1 MEWCR
6 GGRGG
11 EVEGDV
17 GGVGVFEGVGD
28 GFLGDHA
35 EVMRDGRRDGGDGT
49 EVEGDGDAFGDAGG
63 EELQGLGQGG
73 GVGGV
78 VAEVGDEVA
87 GFALDA
93 GDEAAAG
100 FEQGAGFFLE
110 RSGAGGIE
118 PEGKAGELL
127 LQGVVELAG
136 DALALVERGLV
147 GDFTLQAGDLASL
160 EGDPDEGEEDE
171 PREDGDGY
179 DVAFGGPKR
188 RGVEHLDIFHG
199 AQQQRCAVGTGAE
212 TSVRG

>member
-1 MEWCR
+1 MAGLAVGL
-6 GGRGG
+6 GGGVEAVAVIGDAEGEEGCGGG

-35 EVMRDGRRDGGDGT
+35 EVMRDGRRDGGDGMQID
-49 EVEGDGDAFGDAGG
+49 GDGDAFGGAGG

-110 RSGAGGIE
+110 RTGAGGIE
-118 PEGKAGELL
+118 PEGEAGELL
-127 LQGVVELAG
+127 LQGVVEFAG
-136 DALALVERGLV
+136 V
-147 GDFTLQAGDLASL
+147 S
-160 EGDPDEGEEDE
+160 
-171 PREDGDGY
+171 
-179 DVAFGGPKR
+179 
-188 RGVEHLDIFHG
+188 FHG
-199 AQQQRCAVGTGAE
+199 G
-212 TSVRG
+212 S